1 MYNQLKDYQLDYD
14 HMLFDLEYYRA
25 MQEKINEYAGSI
37 NDKYIKYKVR
47 YRVQTLNL
55 SIQALEEEI
64 DRQITFHENISPY
77 PSYAEDLAANKTRL
91 EERQAFY
98 KDLFSNAELKVSD
111 EQESEPLEPNFW
123 VLTGHENTEIP
134 TFEPQFTRDITTH
147 DEEDGEVPTT
157 LLVRPREYDYSN
169 TKFYYADDGS
179 EIYNRF
185 ILCWNYDDDERTAG
199 ESDDSGY
206 HADRLEA
213 VYTNTNAVATK
224 LSSESSS
231 FTIVRSEDRK
241 KQFELKKPV
250 LPQFLGEKWRTHLR
264 DSGRFSSEIV
274 NENQYYA
281 YQLTNSR
288 IKYFKPG
295 AFFLYPLDQNKF
307 KTKPLREIAD
317 LKAPVYPTR
326 HTLKLNKVVFD
337 VEEESAPPRIYL
349 HCTLPEWNHR
359 LKDALGILETQINE
373 YKLACLPHHKKL
385 YELSQ
390 MSHLMDMHI
399 RMPYQEQG
407 EINPINNP
415 DRFTPT
421 QRAMLG
427 FENYPFNKELNDRV
441 KLHEAVSELEEG
453 ISNIIDNPVLGS
465 GVSDLNIQKRHI
477 DRAAK
482 EVWKLIHSKALL
494 AEIKH
499 YTEHIKEKYEEGF
512 NGEDHPAGPYMDEE
526 NDWDEI
532 FFTISRCYEAI
543 SYSDVY
549 REMAWKY
556 DLSIGF
562 SFLSESYDQ
571 ENINDKRIQEDWEVE
586 ARRID
591 KEDSYLLAQLAV
603 LKEVNESSEDNTN
616 TSLSYWILT
625 NYETYAKPYLGHIV
639 PGPGAPCTLQV
650 MLSWYQKEC
659 IKDIYRNVKAD
670 VAYHIKYFNGV
681 LKIFGILRSDGS
693 SPVDSV
699 KFKGADIAKALIVT
713 RDHSTNEDKLKNSR
727 NSIKNFGRKVQLE
740 LEALEGGGKE
750 AKFYGQFR
758 FDSNGASALAA
769 SAAYSRVIYSALNV
783 GLSIQR
789 LNLLAQEAEKK
800 GWSEQELYIKYIE
813 YHIQGVMDYGGAA
826 NSLIGA
832 LRVTQIRYG
841 GLHTANARFLR
852 PITLTQ
858 EFIGEFLDRLAI
870 PLGIFQGIS
879 ASLDVKDLLND
890 RKTEEA
896 LVKATTAAAGIMLT
910 VGFTTRMINTIKWGS
925 RVPHPL
931 VSTLLI
937 SAGTF
942 FNFMM
947 LFYDLAK
954 LVRPYFLSEAQNQ
967 LAKLWEDVKKP
978 VVFSKQ
984 HVENAGL
991 VTSGTYSVWSIAA
1004 NLRYDSAHDLKILLN
1019 EKPIEIYERF
1029 FSQTDNNPI
1038 HTIEDYHQD
1047 GVISSKGVNL
1057 GKLSWR
1063 AIIPLYLMKTPDG
1076 KALYSREQI
1085 KERVD
1090 FDIAWL
1096 RTLWF
1101 DGIHSVDH
1109 VIDYY
1114 EEVKARTKYNEE
1126 KFGPPELIKNLS
1138 FNEVNFGTQNDPS
1151 LLYIGLQETCYSN
1164 LGCKYLEHQAIY
1176 VLLEMG
1182 IFTPPENQPFYKSHL
1197 WNHAHFNVKPILI
1210 KRVNFD

>member
-25 MQEKINEYAGSI
+25 MLEKINEYAGSI

-77 PSYAEDLAANKTRL
+77 PSYGEDLAANKTRL

-98 KDLFSNAELKVSD
+98 QDLFSNAELKVSD
-111 EQESEPLEPNFW
+111 EQESDPLEPNFW
-123 VLTGHENTEIP
+123 VLTGHENVVIP

-199 ESDDSGY
+199 EPDDSGY

-213 VYTNTNAVATK
+213 VYTNTNAVATR

-231 FTIVRSEDRK
+231 FTIVRSEDGK

-264 DSGRFSSEIV
+264 DSGRFSPEIV

-288 IKYFKPG
+288 IKFFKPG
-295 AFFLYPLDQNKF
+295 AFFLYPLDQNEF

-326 HTLKLNKVVFD
+326 YTLKLNKVVFD

-359 LKDALGILETQINE
+359 LETALGVLEQQINE

-399 RMPYQEQG
+399 RMPYQSQSD
-407 EINPINNP
+407 IHISVNPLASIVKN
-415 DRFTPT
+415 RVTEYLT
-421 QRAMLG
+421 QSKLT
-427 FENYPFNKELNDRV
+427 EELKDRV
-441 KLHEAVSELEEG
+441 KLQEAISDLEEG
-453 ISNIIDNPVLGS
+453 VSNIIENPVGF
-465 GVSDLNIQKRHI
+465 DMNTQKRHI

-482 EVWKLIHSKALL
+482 EVWKLLHSKALL

-499 YTEHIKEKYEEGF
+499 YTAYIKEKYEEGF
-512 NGEDHPAGPYMDEE
+512 DGEGHPAGPYMDEE
-526 NDWDEI
+526 NDWDAI
-532 FFTISRCYEAI
+532 LFTISRCYEAL

-549 REMAWKY
+549 REMVWNY
-556 DLSIGF
+556 DLSHGF
-562 SFLSESYDQ
+562 DELAKLSPDEDTNDLSLLEVWQDAIQKKDDSDESFLVDQ
-571 ENINDKRIQEDWEVE
+571 LD
-586 ARRID
+586 A
-591 KEDSYLLAQLAV
+591 
-603 LKEVNESSEDNTN
+603 LKESTSTHDEDTK
-616 TSLSYWILT
+616 SLSQWILS
-625 NYETYAKPYLGHIV
+625 NYETYAKPYLGHVV

-650 MLSWYQKEC
+650 MLSWYQTEC
-659 IKDIYRNVKAD
+659 VKKIYQSLKSDA
-670 VAYHIKYFNGV
+670 AYHVKYFNSV
-681 LKIFGILRSDGS
+681 LKIFGILRGDGN
-693 SPVDSV
+693 SPVDSRS
-699 KFKGADIAKALIVT
+699 FKGADIVKALIVT
-713 RDHSTNEDKLKNSR
+713 RDHSNSKDKLQSSKNAIHEFAKKMRS
-727 NSIKNFGRKVQLE
+727 E
-740 LEALEGGGKE
+740 LESLEGNGKDRKK

-758 FDSNGASALAA
+758 FDSDEASARAA
-769 SAAYSRVIYSALNV
+769 TAAYSRVVYSALNV
-783 GLSIQR
+783 CLSVQNM
-789 LNLLAQEAEKK
+789 NLLAEQAEKYN
-800 GWSEQELYIKYIE
+800 WSEQELYIRYMNL
-813 YHIQGVMDYGGAA
+813 HIQGIMDFGGAA
-826 NSLIGA
+826 NSVLGA
-832 LRVTQIRYG
+832 LRVAQIRYG
-841 GLHTANARFLR
+841 AVNNIDVSRSRSFKAISF
-852 PITLTQ
+852 TQ
-858 EFIGEFLDRLAI
+858 GFIGEFLDRLAI
-870 PLGIFQGIS
+870 PLGIYQGIT
-879 ASLDVKDLLND
+879 ASYDIRGLLED

-896 LVKATTAAAGIMLT
+896 LVAATTAAAGIMLT
-910 VGFTTRMINTIKWGS
+910 VGFTVRMINTVKWGS
-925 RVPHPL
+925 RIPHPM
-931 VSTLLI
+931 VSGLLI

-942 FNFMM
+942 FNVMM

-954 LVRPYFLSEAQNQ
+954 LAKPFFSSQSQNN
-967 LAKLWEDVKKP
+967 LVGLWEEVKKP
-978 VVFSKQ
+978 VQIAK
-984 HVENAGL
+984 HTVEAYGL
-991 VTSGTYSVWSIAA
+991 RTTGNYSVWSIAA
-1004 NLRYDSAHDLKILLN
+1004 NLSFDGEHDLKVLLN
-1019 EKPIEIYERF
+1019 EKPIDTYKLLYG
-1029 FSQTDNNPI
+1029 QTDNPI
-1038 HTIEDYHQD
+1038 TIIEDYHQE

-1063 AIIPLYLMKTPDG
+1063 AIIPLYLKRDREG
-1076 KALYSREQI
+1076 NLLYTRQQI
-1085 KERVD
+1085 IDLVD

-1096 RTLWF
+1096 QTLWF
-1101 DGIHSVDH
+1101 DGIHSVDQ

-1126 KFGPPELIKNLS
+1126 RFGPNELPHNLT
-1138 FNEVNFGTQNDPS
+1138 FNETNLGNQNHPS

-1164 LGCKYLEHQAIY
+1164 FGCKFLEHQPIY

-1182 IFTPPENQPFYKSHL
+1182 LFTPPNDQPFYKSHL
-1197 WNHAHFNVKPILI
+1197 WQHPHFHLNPISI
-1210 KRVNFD
+1210 PKD